1 MKKILRIIV
10 PVLVVF
16 VMVELG
22 LLAHVFS
29 FYNRHD
35 GGVYDCAV
43 VFGASVLPH
52 GRPSNALIDR
62 VSSAVSLYKAH
73 TVSCIV
79 LSGAPSAYGAHE
91 VDVMRDIALTDGVPL
106 ADLYFDHKGFNTR
119 QTILNLDKE
128 KTYIMVSN
136 DFHLARIAL
145 FAHQAQLKDWGLYAS
160 TYKAGRYRTQAFL
173 VFRETLA
180 LLYYFFF

>member
-1 MKKILRIIV
+1 MKKILHIVV
-10 PVLVVF
+10 PVFVVF
-16 VMVELG
+16 LMVELG
-22 LLAHVFS
+22 LLAHIFS

-35 GGVYDCAV
+35 GGAYDCAV

-52 GRPSNALIDR
+52 GKPSNALIDR
-62 VSSAVSLYKAH
+62 VSSAVVLYKAH
-73 TVSCIV
+73 RVSCIV
-79 LSGAPSAYGAHE
+79 LSGAPSAYDAHE
-91 VDVMRDIALTDGVPL
+91 VDVMRDIALSGGVPL
-106 ADLYFDHKGFNTR
+106 DDLYFDHKGFNTR

-145 FAHQAQLKDWGLYAS
+145 FARQAQLKDWGLYAS
-160 TYKAGRYRTQAFL
+160 AYKVGRYHSQIFL